1 VIARCCLSG
10 CIVGIV
16 GGIGTDVRGCCL
28 SGGRPS
34 PLPPLQV
41 LITCFYE
48 SGLTTGKV
56 KGGRILGEY
65 PSDLTE
71 ESSLNLGRG
80 RIQPTTSWESL
91 WNGIAIWFG
100 ITDEK
105 DLDAVLPYRKYR
117 TWYMYLPGNEK
128 LYSDSDLF
136 VSSSVDEG
144 KQECSQDELVE
155 LCGLE
160 EDPSSGNAQR
170 VRRLSEKQVTED
182 PQKDASYLLVLT
194 LFGAA
199 IGTALVI
206 FIRPRN

>member
-1 VIARCCLSG
+1 MAQVNCTSL
-10 CIVGIV
+10 VG
-16 GGIGTDVRGCCL
+16 T
-28 SGGRPS
+28 
-34 PLPPLQV
+34 
-41 LITCFYE
+41 
-48 SGLTTGKV
+48 KV

-80 RIQPTTSWESL
+80 RIRPTTSWESL

-105 DLDAVLPYRKYR
+105 DLDAVLPYRKF
-117 TWYMYLPGNEK
+117 LPDNEK

-136 VSSSVDEG
+136 MTSSTDEEE
-144 KQECSQDELVE
+144 QECPQDELVE

-170 VRRLSEKQVTED
+170 VRRLSEKQNTGES
-182 PQKDASYLLVLT
+182 QKDASYLLEEVLT
-194 LFGAA
+194 LFG
-199 IGTALVI
+199 IGSALVI
-206 FIRPRN
+206 FFDRGIRN